1 MRWIFLILVLLP
13 ASFMMM
19 AFTNL
24 RVDTHNTERLDAS
37 LQAMLQPLS
46 QKERTELMESLFL
59 VSYIGAGHTQN
70 IWDDTPEGI
79 IEHLDIRVSKSAQ
92 SYINDRRM
100 DHHIEVVNGYGTV
113 KGWSRKQSQY
123 KFIDVYAEY
132 VDGKSGYELLAEAR
146 AIKARRGAE
155 ITAANS
161 AFTAERIGIV
171 KSDIPKWEAEAP
183 RMRALMKPER
193 RPARGG
199 KAITPCDASIAHA
212 KLFLRELQAGGI
224 TRSNIRDV
232 EKKYRLYKQGEGN
245 CMALRKIEAQAAT
258 MPPQTYQLT
267 QNLFYK
273 RIQNVPL
280 YIVKPD
286 DPILTVL
293 SDTVRNQPAMPAP
306 LPHDNTAQL
315 NNALTYINL
324 VGMTNFKVTHSTS
337 GDIISADIQVKI
349 HNLKGKDIQRV
360 KYAIAIAPKAHPDG
374 LVSFDATAPSW
385 KEQAPLRGNVI
396 RSSGQIKKSA
406 PAGMTI
412 PEGQSNYTFTPYVKS
427 IKYMDGT
434 TEIFVKRF
442 SEIEPLIY
450 EKTK

>member
-1 MRWIFLILVLLP
+1 
-13 ASFMMM
+13 MMM

-24 RVDTHNTERLDAS
+24 KVDTHNTERLDAS

-70 IWDDTPEGI
+70 IWDDTPEGKI
-79 IEHLDIRVSKSAQ
+79 KYLDIRVSKSAQ

-100 DHHIEVVNGYGTV
+100 DHHIEVVNGYGRV
-113 KGWSRKQSQY
+113 KGWKRKQSLY
-123 KFIDVYAEY
+123 KFIDVYGEY

-146 AIKARRGAE
+146 AIKARRGTE
-155 ITAANS
+155 TTAANS
-161 AFTAERIGIV
+161 AFTAEKIRIV
-171 KSDIPKWEAEAP
+171 KNDILKWEAEAP

-224 TRSNIRDV
+224 TQSNIRGV
-232 EKKYRLYKQGEGN
+232 EKEYRLYKQGEGN
-245 CMALRKIEAQAAT
+245 CMALRKIEAQATA

-267 QNLFYK
+267 HDLFYK

-280 YIVKPD
+280 YIVKPG

-315 NNALTYINL
+315 NNALNYINL
-324 VGMTNFKVTHSTS
+324 VEMTNFKVTHSSS
-337 GDIISADIQVKI
+337 GDIISANIQVKI
-349 HNLKGKDIQRV
+349 HNLNGKDIQRI
-360 KYAIAIAPKAHPDG
+360 KYAIAIAPKAQPDA

-385 KEQAPLRGNVI
+385 KEQAPLKGDVI
-396 RSSGQIKKSA
+396 RSSGQIKKTA
-406 PAGMTI
+406 PAGVTV
-412 PEGQSNYTFTPYVKS
+412 PENQSDYIFTPYVNS

-434 TEIFVKRF
+434 REVFVNRF
-442 SEIEPLIY
+442 SEIEPLIVQ
-450 EKTK
+450 KTK